1 METTKP
7 GIDLGVLV
15 RDADACLRFYCED
28 LGLPKVA
35 EIPFPNGRTMHRVQ
49 IGDSVLK
56 LMQYP
61 DGAPPAG
68 PQGREAQSGIR
79 YFTISVRDLPGTVA
93 ELEAKGHSFSVPLRE
108 SRPGVWIAMLQ
119 DPDGNTVELLGAGP
133 SG

>member
-1 METTKP
+1 MDVAKP

-15 RDADACLRFYCED
+15 RDIEGCLRFYCED

-35 EIPFPNGRTMHRVQ
+35 EIPFPGNRTMHRIQ

-56 LMQYP
+56 LMQYQ

-68 PQGREAQSGIR
+68 PTGREEQAGIR
-79 YFTISVRDLPGTVA
+79 YFTIAIHDLPGVIA
-93 ELEAKGHSFSVPLRE
+93 RLEAKGHRFTVPLRQ

-119 DPDGNTVELLGAGP
+119 DPDGNTVELLEQREE
-133 SG
+133 